1 MYFQVVEKNKLIL
14 ARRMYDSEKVWVK
27 GMRHF
32 IMLLASQVQLL
43 EDVLSINGGSDV
55 TYDEQDIIKLHE

>member
-27 GMRHF
+27 EMRHF
-32 IMLLASQVQLL
+32 IMLLASQVYLL
-43 EDVLSINGGSDV
+43 EDVLSIKGGNDV
-55 TYDEQDIIKLHE
+55 IYDEQDII